1 MRRLQL
7 CLSACCVCV
16 CAGKGGRSVAVLL
29 DVAER
34 ENREERRGTGA
45 VGARKGTDMAR
56 RVEWRD
62 NNLNAK
68 WEIKAAKRAHLTL
81 RSQSSIAHVRLSHL

>member
-16 CAGKGGRSVAVLL
+16 CVLGKGGRSVAVLL

-34 ENREERRGTGA
+34 ENREERRDGSSGREGKEPT
-45 VGARKGTDMAR
+45 
-56 RVEWRD
+56 WRD
-62 NNLNAK
+62 
-68 WEIKAAKRAHLTL
+68 E
-81 RSQSSIAHVRLSHL
+81 